1 VRLLRRVALAID
13 QEVESR
19 TDQVTHANCLAPV
32 NGVEA
37 DAEPVPVGG
46 NCLGAAPGHGD
57 LPAIARQLL
66 DR

>member
-13 QEVESR
+13 QEVASR
-19 TDQVTHANCLAPV
+19 ADQVTHAICVTPV

-37 DAEPVPVGG
+37 DAELIPLHG
-46 NCLGAAPGHGD
+46 NCLGATTGHGD
-57 LPAIARQLL
+57 LPAIACQLL

>member
-1 VRLLRRVALAID
+1 MRLLRCVALAID

-19 TDQVTHANCLAPV
+19 TDQVTHTICVAPV

-37 DAEPVPVGG
+37 DAELIPLGG
-46 NCLGAAPGHGD
+46 NCLGATPGHGD